1 MVREQSVPCIAQ
13 NEKKKNEKD
22 KFDGQQ
28 FIHTLRPDEIDLI

>member
-13 NEKKKNEKD
+13 NENENEKD